1 MSNNYIKEEYKNIND
16 KPINSP
22 NILLK
27 YNKNTVIK
35 DNLKYMAYVRE
46 KSFSVLFISLNFY
59 LAK

>member
-1 MSNNYIKEEYKNIND
+1 MSNNYTKEENKNIND

-46 KSFSVLFISLNFY
+46 KSFSVLLISLNFY